1 MSEKAYGAADI
12 WTAREEPATEKFRE
26 HARIAEALR
35 KLTASL
41 IRVDADTATL
51 ARHADVLEA
60 MAEDVAARPH
70 LSHLA
75 LFDRLRK
82 GEATRE
88 DCEQIFDFEIM
99 IGRAAAVAPPMKLW
113 VDGETARAR
122 ATLNHVFQG
131 PPGRVHGGVIALM
144 MDILLARVQEI
155 TGTLGFTGTLNIRYH
170 AATPLDVELDMDARI
185 LSREGRKMLVEG
197 RIFANGVHT
206 VTAEG
211 LWITAS
217 SNMF

>member
-1 MSEKAYGAADI
+1 MSEKTYSPAAI
-12 WTAREEPATEKFRE
+12 WTVREEPATEKFRE

-35 KLTASL
+35 QLSAGL
-41 IRVDADTATL
+41 IRVDADAAEL
-51 ARHADVLEA
+51 ARHADALEA
-60 MAEDVAARPH
+60 MAAEVAAKPH
-70 LSHLA
+70 LSHLE
-75 LFDRLRK
+75 LFERLRK

-99 IGRAAAVAPPMKLW
+99 VGRAAAVAPPMTLW
-113 VDGETARAR
+113 VDGEVARAR
-122 ATLNHVFQG
+122 ATLNHVYQG

-155 TGTLGFTGTLNIRYH
+155 TGTLGFTGYLNIRYH
-170 AATPLDVELDMDARI
+170 AATPLDTGLDMEARI
-185 LSREGRKMLVEG
+185 LKREGRKMLVEG
-197 RIFANGVHT
+197 KVFANGVHT

-217 SNMF
+217 TNMF

>member
-1 MSEKAYGAADI
+1 MSEKTYSAADI
-12 WTAREEPATEKFRE
+12 WTVREEPATEKFRE

-35 KLTASL
+35 RLTASL

-113 VDGETARAR
+113 VDGEIARAQ

-155 TGTLGFTGTLNIRYH
+155 TGTLGFTGYLNIRYH

>member
-1 MSEKAYGAADI
+1 MSEKQYSAADI
-12 WTAREEPATEKFRE
+12 WTVREEPGTEKFRE

-35 KLTASL
+35 KLSASL
-41 IRVDADTATL
+41 IRVDADTAEL

-60 MAEDVAARPH
+60 MAEELAAKPH
-70 LSHLA
+70 LSHME

-99 IGRAAAVAPPMKLW
+99 VGRAAAVAPPMKLW
-113 VDGETARAR
+113 VDGEVARAQ
-122 ATLNHVFQG
+122 ATLNHVYQG

-155 TGTLGFTGTLNIRYH
+155 TGTLGFTGYLNIRYH
-170 AATPLDVELDMDARI
+170 AATPLDTELAMEARI

-197 RIFANGVHT
+197 KVFANGVHT

-211 LWITAS
+211 LWISAS

>member
-1 MSEKAYGAADI
+1 MSEKTYGAADI

-41 IRVDADTATL
+41 IRVDADTVTL

>member
-1 MSEKAYGAADI
+1 MSEKRYSPADI
-12 WTAREEPATEKFRE
+12 WTVREEPATEKFRE

-35 KLTASL
+35 KLTDSL
-41 IRVDADTATL
+41 IRVDTDTATL
-51 ARHADVLEA
+51 SRHADVLEA

-70 LSHLA
+70 LSHRG

-99 IGRAAAVAPPMKLW
+99 VGRAAAVAPPMTLW
-113 VDGETARAR
+113 VEGEVAQARVM
-122 ATLNHVFQG
+122 LNHVFQG

-155 TGTLGFTGTLNIRYH
+155 TGTLGFTGYLNIRYH
-170 AATPLDVELDMDARI
+170 AATPLDTELEMDARI
-185 LSREGRKMLVEG
+185 LKREGRKMLVEG

-211 LWITAS
+211 LWITANK
-217 SNMF
+217 NMF